1 MHLPRSRTGRRP
13 APGPRSREVHGCVSS
28 RVTLTQAGQRMRERR
43 GRAPSKRAMAS
54 VISASATFSC
64 SVADA
69 ARYPSVGSVAP
80 PRAVP
85 NSLDKGEPNFTRGES
100 P

>member
-1 MHLPRSRTGRRP
+1 MCL
-13 APGPRSREVHGCVSS
+13 
-28 RVTLTQAGQRMRERR
+28 LTCDAHTSGTAHEQAQGL
-43 GRAPSKRAMAS
+43 RAVERAMAN
-54 VISASATFSC
+54 VISAAATFSC

-80 PRAVP
+80 SRAVP
-85 NSLDKGEPNFTRGES
+85 NSLDKGEPNFTRGQS

>member
-1 MHLPRSRTGRRP
+1 
-13 APGPRSREVHGCVSS
+13 
-28 RVTLTQAGQRMRERR
+28 
-43 GRAPSKRAMAS
+43 MAS

-69 ARYPSVGSVAP
+69 AHYPSVGSVAP
-80 PRAVP
+80 LRAVP
-85 NSLDKGEPNFTRGES
+85 NSLDKGGPNLTRGQS